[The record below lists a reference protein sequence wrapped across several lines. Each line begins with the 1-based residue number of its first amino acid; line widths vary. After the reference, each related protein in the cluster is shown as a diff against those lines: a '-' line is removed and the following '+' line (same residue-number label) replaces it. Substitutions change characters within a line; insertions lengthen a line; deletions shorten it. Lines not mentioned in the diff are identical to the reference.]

1 MLLRQGDGLFTDLY
15 ELTMAASYHERG
27 LDTPATFDL
36 FVRNLPSTR
45 RFLLACGAEPA
56 VAFLERLHFEPSA
69 LRYLDSLDLFDS
81 SFLDRLAELSF
92 TGEVW
97 AVPEGEAAFA
107 GEPLLRVTAPLVEAQ
122 VVETAL
128 LNLMAHS
135 TMVASKAARV
145 ALACGDRRFVD
156 FSPRRDHGPDAA
168 LLGAR
173 AAFVGGAAGTSLV
186 AAGSAF
192 GLPVNGTMAH
202 SYVTRFASEREAF
215 MAFAQ
220 SFPDG
225 CTLLIDT
232 YDTER
237 AAGLVV
243 EIAED
248 LAAEGAT
255 VGAVRIDSGDL
266 DRASQ
271 SVRAILDEGGLDSVR
286 IVVSGDLDE
295 HRIAALLAAGAP
307 IDAFGVGTQLGT
319 SADAPSLGAVYKLV
333 EDVDGPK
340 AKRSAGKAS
349 LPGCKQVW
357 RVRGQDGRYARDVLA
372 LASESVA
379 GGQPVLERV
388 MAGGRRC
395 QPARSLPEIQER
407 GRATLAALPD
417 ELCSLEPG
425 GQPYPVETSGPLAAL
440 AEQVW
445 ARHA

>member
-1 MLLRQGDGLFTDLY
+1 MLVRPGDGLFTDLY
-15 ELTMAASYHERG
+15 ELTMAASYHQRG

-36 FVRNLPSTR
+36 FVRDLPGTR
-45 RFLLACGAEPA
+45 RFLLACGVEPA
-56 VAFLERLHFEPSA
+56 VEFLERLHFEPAA
-69 LRYLDSLDLFDS
+69 LGYLDSLGLFDPA
-81 SFLDRLAELSF
+81 FLDRLSELRF

-173 AAFVGGAAGTSLV
+173 AAFVGGAGGTSLV

-202 SYVTRFASEREAF
+202 SYVTRFPTERESF
-215 MAFAQ
+215 LSFAR

-225 CTLLIDT
+225 ATLLIDT

-237 AAGLVV
+237 GARLVV
-243 EIAED
+243 EVARE
-248 LAAEGAT
+248 LAPEGAT
-255 VGAVRIDSGDL
+255 VGAVRLDSGDL
-266 DRASQ
+266 GPLSQ
-271 SVRAILDEGGLDSVR
+271 SVRAILDEGGLEGVR
-286 IVVSGDLDE
+286 IVASGDLDE

-340 AKRSAGKAS
+340 AKRSAGKAN
-349 LPGCKQVW
+349 LPGRKQVW
-357 RVRGQDGRYARDVLA
+357 RVRSHDGCYARDVVA
-372 LASESVA
+372 LASESLP
-379 GGQPVLERV
+379 GEPVLERV
-388 MAGGRRC
+388 MAGGGRC
-395 QPARSLPEIQER
+395 HPAPPLSETRER
-407 GRATLAALPD
+407 GRATLTSLPE
-417 ELCSLEPG
+417 ELRSLEPG
-425 GQPYPVETSGPLAAL
+425 GEPYPVETSGALAAL

>member
-1 MLLRQGDGLFTDLY
+1 MLVRQGDGLFTDLY
-15 ELTMAASYHERG
+15 ELTMAASYHQRG

-36 FVRNLPSTR
+36 FVRSLPSTR
-45 RFLLACGAEPA
+45 RFLLACGVDPALDFLEELHFEPA
-56 VAFLERLHFEPSA
+56 ALRYLESLELFDPSFLERLSE
-69 LRYLDSLDLFDS
+69 LR
-81 SFLDRLAELSF
+81 F

-173 AAFVGGAAGTSLV
+173 AAFIGGAAGTSLV

-215 MAFAQ
+215 VAFAR

-237 AAGLVV
+237 AARLVV
-243 EIAED
+243 EVSRE
-248 LAAEGAT
+248 LAPEGAT

-266 DRASQ
+266 GQASQ
-271 SVRAILDEGGLDSVR
+271 SVRAILDEGGLDGVR

-295 HRIAALLAAGAP
+295 HRIAALLARGAP

-357 RVRGQDGRYARDVLA
+357 RVRGEDGRYARDVLA
-372 LASESVA
+372 LASEWVA
-379 GGQPVLERV
+379 EAEPVLERV
-388 MAGGRRC
+388 MAGGERC
-395 QPARSLPEIQER
+395 QPVLALPEAQER

-417 ELCSLEPG
+417 ELRSLEPG
-425 GQPYPVETSGPLAAL
+425 GKAYPVETSGSLVTL

>member
-1 MLLRQGDGLFTDLY
+1 MLLQQGDGLFTDLY
-15 ELTMAASYHERG
+15 ELTMAASYHEHG

-36 FVRNLPSTR
+36 FVRDLPETR
-45 RFLLACGAEPA
+45 RFLLASGSEPA

-81 SFLDRLAELSF
+81 SFLDRLGELSF

-173 AAFVGGAAGTSLV
+173 AAFVGGAGGTSLV

-192 GLPVNGTMAH
+192 GLPVSGTMAH

-243 EIAED
+243 EMTGD

-266 DRASQ
+266 SRASQ
-271 SVRAILDEGGLDSVR
+271 SVRAILDDGGLDRVR
-286 IVVSGDLDE
+286 IIVSGDLDE
-295 HRIAALLAAGAP
+295 HRIAALLASGAP

-357 RVRGQDGRYARDVLA
+357 RVRGEDGRYARDVLT

-388 MAGGRRC
+388 MAGGGRC
-395 QPARSLPEIQER
+395 QPALSLPELQER
-407 GRATLAALPD
+407 GRATVAALPD
-417 ELCSLEPG
+417 ELRSLEPG
-425 GQPYPVETSGPLAAL
+425 GHPYPVETSGPLAAL

>member
-1 MLLRQGDGLFTDLY
+1 MLVGLGDGLFTDLY
-15 ELTMAASYHERG
+15 ELTMAASYHRRG

-36 FVRNLPSTR
+36 FVRSLPSTR
-45 RFLLACGAEPA
+45 RFLL
-56 VAFLERLHFEPSA
+56 VAGLEQALGFLQNLHFEPSA
-69 LRYLDSLDLFDS
+69 LRYLDSLALFDP
-81 SFLDRLAELSF
+81 SFLDRLAHLRF

-107 GEPLLRVTAPLVEAQ
+107 CEPLVRVTAPLVEAQ

-128 LNLMAHS
+128 LNLVAHP

-173 AAFVGGAAGTSLV
+173 AAFVGGASATSLV
-186 AAGSAF
+186 AAGAAF
-192 GLPVNGTMAH
+192 GLPVTGTMAH

-215 MAFAQ
+215 LAFAR

-225 CTLLIDT
+225 TTLLIDT

-237 AAGLVV
+237 AARLVV
-243 EIAED
+243 EVARE

-255 VGAVRIDSGDL
+255 VGAVRIDSGEL
-266 DRASQ
+266 GAMSK
-271 SVRAILDEGGLDSVR
+271 SVRAILDDGGLAGVR

-295 HRIAALLAAGAP
+295 HRIAALLAEGAP

-357 RVRGQDGRYARDVLA
+357 RVRGDDGRYHHDVLA
-372 LASESVA
+372 LASESVPGA
-379 GGQPVLERV
+379 EPVLERV
-388 MAGGRRC
+388 MAGGERC
-395 QPARSLPEIQER
+395 QPAPALPDVRER

-417 ELCSLEPG
+417 DLRSLEPG
-425 GQPYPVETSGPLAAL
+425 GRPYPVETSCPLSAL

-445 ARHA
+445 AKQ

>member
-36 FVRNLPSTR
+36 FVRELPSTR
-45 RFLLACGAEPA
+45 RFLLSCGAEPA
-56 VAFLERLHFEPSA
+56 VAFLERLHFGSSA

-81 SFLDRLAELSF
+81 SFLARLAELRF

-107 GEPLLRVTAPLVEAQ
+107 SEPLLRVTAPLVEAQ

-215 MAFAQ
+215 AAFAQ

-237 AAGLVV
+237 AAALVV
-243 EIAED
+243 DMAGD

-266 DRASQ
+266 GAASQ

-295 HRIAALLAAGAP
+295 HRIAALLASGAP

-349 LPGCKQVW
+349 LPGRKQVW

-388 MAGGRRC
+388 MAGGGRC
-395 QPARSLPEIQER
+395 QPARSLPELQER

-425 GQPYPVETSGPLAAL
+425 GEPYPVETSGSLAAL